1 MLSIEY
7 CARAIIRH
15 LNGDIK
21 LSKEYEKRAVEEY
34 EKEQS
39 IAVIGEMISA
49 RTKEK
54 LYQIVK

>member
-15 LNGDIK
+15 LNGDVK
-21 LSKEYEKRAVEEY
+21 LSKKYEKRAVEEY
-34 EKEQS
+34 EKEQF